1 MESLKESKD
10 KKFINKIKN
19 KKSYNSKYNFKKST
33 KLRIKNSQEFSNIKE
48 VRDDGIMILKNCEC
62 ACLLE
67 VGAIDLSLTSKV
79 EKEGFF
85 FNFKDLFQIR
95 NLKLKCFKLDKRI
108 NLNPNKENYEN
119 LIKKFSDDEKRIK
132 LLEQNYE
139 LINQLETDNYTLS
152 SGYYFVLIAKDV
164 DQLNKQL
171 DEVEII
177 TNNLNPKMF
186 IEAITNRLEIYSFLT
201 NLYYS
206 DVNLE
211 QLMWLDLPELVS
223 PLYLQEK
230 SNMLKIDDRE
240 VQLIA
245 IKNISPFIEE
255 MFFESIFNIPKVKAC
270 INVNDTIDTENLV
283 NVLDSSYQFLL
294 SDRNTTK
301 KLSDATELDTEKE
314 NFQILMN
321 DIKNGN
327 EKIKE
332 VSLILAIEGN
342 RKEKEEQF
350 RELKRLAEIYQIKLD
365 IPKLR
370 QMEAWQSFDITGYN
384 LKDYS
389 IYLPTL
395 TLSAGFPFTKTYF
408 NDYSG
413 YILGYDIHTYLPI
426 FFDSFYLNKKSRT
439 SHNIAI
445 VASTGGGK
453 SYTMKKILV
462 NEFARQTKIFILD
475 AESEYQKLVQSN
487 GGEYIDLYS
496 KKNGIINPL
505 QIRYIPNE
513 DDKETN
519 KTSDCPL
526 PKHLGFL
533 ESFFKSA
540 FDNISEKELVML
552 LSIIEALYNKKGIY
566 SNTPIEVLEK
576 FKNTDYPIFSDLH
589 RFIPE
594 YKNRENSPEKIMI
607 INQLE
612 ILLSRFL
619 TGTDAYL
626 FDGYTTIDL
635 SNDLIGFNMK
645 ELLYSG
651 NKRLINTQTI
661 NLLTYLNNAIISNK
675 INNEKLDL
683 NYKKPITIVADEFH
697 LFIDEEN
704 CEILRNFGQLARRI
718 RKYTGSLI
726 VATQSIEDFVG
737 NNNIL
742 RHAKAIFNNCQ
753 YQMVGML
760 KEADMLAYLELFK
773 ENPLTDTQKNF
784 LLKANQGE
792 FLLNITRKK
801 RLRIKISAT
810 PLEQEMMGELK

>member
-10 KKFINKIKN
+10 KKFIDKIKN
-19 KKSYNSKYNFKKST
+19 KKSYNAKYNFKKST

-48 VRDDGIMILKNCEC
+48 VRDDGIMILKNGEC

-186 IEAITNRLEIYSFLT
+186 IDVITNRLEIYSFLT

-211 QLMWLDLPELVS
+211 QLMWLGLPELVS

-342 RKEKEEQF
+342 RKEREEQF

-389 IYLPTL
+389 IYLPTM

-426 FFDSFYLNKKSRT
+426 FFDSFYLNRKSRT

-566 SNTPIEVLEK
+566 SNTPIEILEK

-594 YKNRENSPEKIMI
+594 YKNKENSPEKIRI

>member
-10 KKFINKIKN
+10 KKIVDKIK
-19 KKSYNSKYNFKKST
+19 KKKNYNSKYSFKKST
-33 KLRIKNSQEFSNIKE
+33 KLKIKNSQEFSNIKE
-48 VRDDGIMILKNCEC
+48 VRDDGIMILKNNEC

-67 VGAIDLSLTSKV
+67 VGATDLSLTSKV

-108 NLNPNKENYEN
+108 NLNPNKESYEN

-132 LLEQNYE
+132 LLEQNFE
-139 LINQLETDNYTLS
+139 LINQLETENYTLS
-152 SGYYFVLIAKDV
+152 SGYYFVLIAKDA

-186 IEAITNRLEIYSFLT
+186 IDVITNRLEIYSFLT

-211 QLMWLDLPELVS
+211 QLMWLNLPELVS

-230 SNMLKIDDRE
+230 NNMLKVDDKE
-240 VQLIA
+240 IQLIA

-255 MFFESIFNIPKVKAC
+255 MFFESVFNIPKVKAC

-283 NVLDSSYQFLL
+283 NILDSSYQFLL

-332 VSLILAIEGN
+332 VSLILAIEGD
-342 RKEKEEQF
+342 RKEREEQF

-389 IYLPTL
+389 IYLPTM

-408 NDYSG
+408 NDYNG
-413 YILGYDIHTYLPI
+413 YILGYDIHTCLPI
-426 FFDSFYLNKKSRT
+426 FFDPFYLNKKSRT

-462 NEFARQTKIFILD
+462 NEFSRQTKIFILD
-475 AESEYQKLVQSN
+475 AEGEYQKLVSSN

-513 DDKETN
+513 DDKEIS
-519 KTSDCPL
+519 KTVDCPL

-552 LSIIEALYNKKGIY
+552 LAIIEALYNKNGIY
-566 SNTPIEVLEK
+566 SNTPIEALEK

-594 YKNRENSPEKIMI
+594 YKKKENSPEKIRI

-661 NLLTYLNNAIISNK
+661 NLLTYLNNAIVSNK
-675 INNEKLDL
+675 INNSKLDS

-704 CEILRNFGQLARRI
+704 CEILRHFGQLARRI

-737 NNNIL
+737 NNDIL

-810 PLEQEMMGELK
+810 PLEEEMMGESK

>member
-1 MESLKESKD
+1 MEFLKESKN
-10 KKFINKIKN
+10 KKIIDNLKKN
-19 KKSYNSKYNFKKST
+19 KDYNSKYKFKKSV
-33 KLRIKNSQEFSNIKE
+33 KMRIKNSQIFSNVKE
-48 VRDDGIMILKNCEC
+48 VKDDGIITLKSGEL

-67 VGAIDLSLTSKV
+67 ISAIDLSLTSKT
-79 EKEGFF
+79 EKENFF
-85 FNFKDLFQIR
+85 YSFKELYQIK
-95 NLKLKCFKLDKRI
+95 NLKLKCYKLDKRI

-119 LIKKFSDDEKRIK
+119 LINKFLDDEKRIK
-132 LLEQNYE
+132 LLEQNNE
-139 LINQLETDNYTLS
+139 LLTKLENENYTLS
-152 SGYYFVLIAKDV
+152 SGYYFILIAKDI
-164 DQLNKQL
+164 DLLNKQL
-171 DEVEII
+171 DDMEMII
-177 TNNLNPKMF
+177 NNLNPKMF
-186 IEAITNRLEIYSFLT
+186 VELINNKLEIYTFLT

-206 DVNLE
+206 NINLE
-211 QLMWLDLPELVS
+211 QLMWLNLPELIS
-223 PLYLQEK
+223 PLNLQEK
-230 SNMLKIDDRE
+230 TNLLKVEDKEIQM
-240 VQLIA
+240 VA
-245 IKNISPFIEE
+245 IKNIPPFIEE
-255 MFFESIFNIPKVKAC
+255 MFFEQIFNIPKIKAC
-270 INVNDTIDTENLV
+270 ININDTIDTENLV

-301 KLSDATELDTEKE
+301 KLSDATELDAEKE
-314 NFQILMN
+314 NFQLLMS

-332 VSLILAIEGN
+332 VSLILAIEGTK
-342 RKEKEEQF
+342 KERDEQF
-350 RELKRLAEIYQIKLD
+350 RVLKRLADMYQLKLD

-389 IYLPTL
+389 IYLPTM
-395 TLSAGFPFTKTYF
+395 TLSAGFPFTRTYF
-408 NDYSG
+408 NDYKG

-426 FFDSFYLNKKSRT
+426 FFDPFYLNNKSRT

-475 AESEYQKLVQSN
+475 AEGEYQKLVQTN

-505 QIRYIPNE
+505 QIRYIPND
-513 DDKETN
+513 DDKETT
-519 KTSDCPL
+519 KSADCPL

-540 FDNISEKELVML
+540 FDNITEKELVML
-552 LSIIEALYNKKGIY
+552 LAIVEALYNKKNIY
-566 SNTPIEVLEK
+566 SNTSIEELEK
-576 FKNTDYPIFSDLH
+576 LRNTDYPIFSDLC

-594 YKNRENSPEKIMI
+594 YKRKENSQEKIKI

-661 NLLTYLNNAIISNK
+661 NLLTYLNNAIVSNK
-675 INNEKLDL
+675 INNDKLDV
-683 NYKKPITIVADEFH
+683 NYKKPVTIVADEFH

-792 FLLNITRKK
+792 FLLNVTRKK

-810 PLEQEMMGELK
+810 LLEQEMMGE